1 MTIFLLTRECFDWN
15 GAIISPFAGPGTDT
29 REDAPCCIL
38 PADHFRA
45 RARGTP
51 FPAGSRPSARDTS
64 SDHGSVDRDLESA
77 AGGADAAGV
86 LLKSPS
92 RISRG

>member
-1 MTIFLLTRECFDWN
+1 MVQSKDAV
-15 GAIISPFAGPGTDT
+15 GAESVDS
-29 REDAPCCIL
+29 DA
-38 PADHFRA
+38 
-45 RARGTP
+45 
-51 FPAGSRPSARDTS
+51 SYSSARDTS
-64 SDHGSVDRDLESA
+64 SDHGTGSVDRDLESA